1 MAVSISINDLT
12 LCHKGS
18 GGMAI
23 ATIPDVCKTPTP
35 GGPVPIPYP
44 NIAVSKDLTKGTVTV
59 KVDGGNMAA
68 NLGSEI
74 MLSTGDEPGT
84 IGGVISSTF
93 IKEATWIS
101 YSFDVMLEG
110 KNACRLTDQL
120 FMNHMNTV
128 CLAGWIQDVFFRN
141 SRNKNK
147 TQADACLALFELIME
162 MLDNGPNQK
171 WWKGRGL
178 DGPNGRFN
186 QNTTGGGLGPKGAPN
201 APRDHPPVPADP
213 DPAHESET

>member
-1 MAVSISINDLT
+1 
-12 LCHKGS
+12 
-18 GGMAI
+18 
-23 ATIPDVCKTPTP
+23 
-35 GGPVPIPYP
+35 
-44 NIAVSKDLTKGTVTV
+44 
-59 KVDGGNMAA
+59 
-68 NLGSEI
+68 
-74 MLSTGDEPGT
+74 
-84 IGGVISSTF
+84 
-93 IKEATWIS
+93 
-101 YSFDVMLEG
+101 VMLEG
-110 KNACRLTDQL
+110 KNACRLTDKL

-201 APRDHPPVPADP
+201 APRNHPPVPGYP
-213 DPAHESET
+213 DGANDWETHDSEIMKQQKELDDRLKEFDDECGGGSRKQQKDLERARDAAK